1 MGLRV
6 VDDKGASFTSPSNQP
21 RLCSQIVS
29 SFHYKENICGNC
41 LPTFLGGKQVVNRNL
56 DFVCLP
62 GLHNYVVPL
71 SIESGKVI
79 GYLIVGPVFL
89 VTRQPKEEYRKLAE
103 EIKVELEELW
113 DVLVEIKILSFQGA
127 QSLVELIRDV
137 TEFVLKCSHHNLS
150 QSVPKVSQNLQAGNR
165 MFQVL
170 LDVAFQVSGADVGS
184 IMFFEKGN
192 DYLKI
197 QYSKGLPDDVSQS
210 TRVKAEESISGIVA
224 KENRSILLDDT
235 LTEQRIKSRLN
246 RPQLKSAMS
255 LPIRAQNRV
264 VGVMNL
270 GVLRTSPLSF
280 DRNNLQLM
288 AKLIDLATV
297 AIYP

>member
-1 MGLRV
+1 M
-6 VDDKGASFTSPSNQP
+6 
-21 RLCSQIVS
+21 
-29 SFHYKENICGNC
+29 
-41 LPTFLGGKQVVNRNL
+41 
-56 DFVCLP
+56 P

-71 SIESGKVI
+71 SVESGKVI

-103 EIKVELEELW
+103 EIKVELDALW

-137 TEFVLKCSHHNLS
+137 TEFVLKCSY
-150 QSVPKVSQNLQAGNR
+150 QNLAQKAPASGQDIPAVNR

-197 QYSKGLPDDVSQS
+197 QYSRGLPDDVSKS
-210 TRVKAEESISGIVA
+210 ARVKAGESISGLVA
-224 KENRSILLDDT
+224 NENRSILIDDT
-235 LTEQRIKSRLN
+235 LTEQKIKSRLN

-255 LPIRAQNRV
+255 LPIRSQNRV
-264 VGVMNL
+264 MGVMNL

-280 DRNNLQLM
+280 NQDNLQLM
-288 AKLIDLATV
+288 TKLVNLATV
-297 AIYP
+297 AI